1 MDFEL
6 DLIQARIGIVC
17 SWIAL
22 IICCLIARSTGNV
35 VAWVLTFISI
45 GVMFFFYS
53 FNRCPSC
60 HHLLGRH
67 HWFIEYCPY
76 CGEPL

>member
-17 SWIAL
+17 SWIAFC
-22 IICCLIARSTGNV
+22 ICVLIAKSTDNIF
-35 VAWVLTFISI
+35 AWVLTWVSV
-45 GVMFFFYS
+45 GALCFFYW
-53 FNRCPSC
+53 FNRCPIC
-60 HHLLGRH
+60 GHGLGRH

-76 CGEPL
+76 CGEHL